1 MTYKSILVHVDSTDD
16 MLVRAAVASELACTF
31 DASIVGSVGGLVPPP
46 IFGDASGVVLASLA
60 EAEHERVVA
69 ELARASKRFRAAVA
83 STEAAES
90 RVAIREPTAHL
101 LAQTC
106 ICDLIVATRPHETD
120 VPDPVMAISL
130 GDVIMAAGRPVLC
143 LPPGPAR
150 RDFRNVV
157 IAWKNAQEARR
168 AVTDA
173 LPFLTRAEQV
183 AVACIDET
191 PEDALDE
198 VVQHLARHGAAVRA
212 IRRRSANETVVEALL
227 DIADEVEAGLI
238 VAGAYGHSRLR
249 EWMFGGVTRDLLR
262 TSTLPF
268 LVSH

>member
-1 MTYKSILVHVDSTDD
+1 MTYKSILVHVDSTED
-16 MLVRAAVASELACTF
+16 MLARAAMASELGRLF
-31 DASIVGSVGGLVPPP
+31 QASIVGSVGGLAPPP
-46 IFGDASGVVLASLA
+46 VFADASGMVLASLA

-83 STEAAES
+83 GSGATES
-90 RVAIREPTAHL
+90 RVAMREATAHL
-101 LAQTC
+101 LSQTC
-106 ICDLIVATRPHETD
+106 IADLIIATRPHETD

-143 LPPGPAR
+143 LPPGPVQ
-150 RDFRNVV
+150 RDFGNVV
-157 IAWKNAQEARR
+157 IGWKNTQEARR
-168 AVTDA
+168 AVADA
-173 LPFLTRAEQV
+173 LPILSRAERV
-183 AVACIDET
+183 AVACIDES

-198 VVQHLARHGAAVRA
+198 VVQHLARHGVPVRAVR
-212 IRRRSANETVVEALL
+212 RRIDDETVVGALL
-227 DIADEVEAGLI
+227 DIADESGAGLI

>member
-1 MTYKSILVHVDSTDD
+1 M
-16 MLVRAAVASELACTF
+16 
-31 DASIVGSVGGLVPPP
+31 
-46 IFGDASGVVLASLA
+46 
-60 EAEHERVVA
+60 
-69 ELARASKRFRAAVA
+69 
-83 STEAAES
+83 
-90 RVAIREPTAHL
+90 
-101 LAQTC
+101 
-106 ICDLIVATRPHETD
+106 
-120 VPDPVMAISL
+120 
-130 GDVIMAAGRPVLC
+130 
-143 LPPGPAR
+143 
-150 RDFRNVV
+150 

-249 EWMFGGVTRDLLR
+249 EWMFGASRAIC
-262 TSTLPF
+262 
-268 LVSH
+268 